1 MRVVTR
7 QSSVPRGPQALA
19 PNESNGQIV
28 SHSRRSRTCGQLPAA
43 DAAQKITRK
52 PRGAGRTLSRSTSAR
67 CFHRMPLTSRPRFG
81 VSVGTAGSRSSR
93 ECTGGVTREGRNC
106 RSQAVCAIGSIL
118 SRISCGRA
126 ICNLENAEFP
136 TILHALRIRS
146 STG

>member
-7 QSSVPRGPQALA
+7 QSSVPRRPQALA

-43 DAAQKITRK
+43 DAAQKTW
-52 PRGAGRTLSRSTSAR
+52 GAGRTLSRSISAR

-136 TILHALRIRS
+136 TILHASRIRS